1 MTCNLIQAWNPRP
14 NNKAQ
19 AHPSSSD
26 GRSIKQQRQK
36 LRCKVLRAV
45 PTKLKLTL
53 KLWLQVYAH
62 AHAKCSLQAQ
72 MKVYAQRAECMLP
85 ELTWQVSQT
94 ELKCILQAQFADLRT
109 LSSKVATYEAASTF
123 FENEFHG

>member
-1 MTCNLIQAWNPRP
+1 
-14 NNKAQ
+14 
-19 AHPSSSD
+19 
-26 GRSIKQQRQK
+26 
-36 LRCKVLRAV
+36 
-45 PTKLKLTL
+45 
-53 KLWLQVYAH
+53 
-62 AHAKCSLQAQ
+62 